1 MKSVKIIASLFIVSG
16 MILSCKKDSNEPDS
30 KTSTSYTPDCSSTK
44 SFSAQVL
51 PLIQSRCSSCHG
63 QYTNYAQ
70 IKASS
75 AAIRNSVFNGSM
87 PKGSTLTKE
96 QKDIIVCWVDAGAP
110 EN

>member
-1 MKSVKIIASLFIVSG
+1 MKLKLILTLCIATG
-16 MILSCKKDSNEPDS
+16 MFLSCKKDSNSPDNETPS
-30 KTSTSYTPDCSSTK
+30 GYTPNCSSAK

-51 PLIQSRCSSCHG
+51 PLIQSRCASCHG
-63 QYTNYAQ
+63 QYSNYSQ
-70 IKASS
+70 IKASA

-87 PKGSTLTKE
+87 PKGSTLTNE

>member
-1 MKSVKIIASLFIVSG
+1 MKTKCFFAAIIIAG
-16 MILSCKKDSNEPDS
+16 MVVSCKKDSDS
-30 KTSTSYTPDCSSTK
+30 PENSSQSGYTPDCSSAK

-63 QYTNYAQ
+63 QYSNYAQ
-70 IKASS
+70 IKASAS
-75 AAIRNSVFNGSM
+75 AIRTSVANGSM